1 LEEENVFW
9 RDEME
14 FPDGRNEQVDIKI
27 WKRKFS
33 SGQASIDLWIWP
45 KAKKYYQKNE
55 KTP

>member
-1 LEEENVFW
+1 MEEENVFW